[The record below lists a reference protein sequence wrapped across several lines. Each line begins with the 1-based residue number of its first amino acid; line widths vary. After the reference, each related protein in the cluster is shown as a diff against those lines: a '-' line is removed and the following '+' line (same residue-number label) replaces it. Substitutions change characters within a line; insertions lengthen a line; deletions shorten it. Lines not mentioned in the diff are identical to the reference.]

1 MANFIYSFSKKP
13 KVAAVYNIGGGFQNS
28 VSVLEAIE
36 KIENISEKKMKSSY
50 LDKARV
56 GDHICYYSDL
66 SKIKLDYPDWGITKS
81 IDDIFVDIHNGLIN
95 KKRIK

>member
-1 MANFIYSFSKKP
+1 
-13 KVAAVYNIGGGFQNS
+13 
-28 VSVLEAIE
+28 
-36 KIENISEKKMKSSY
+36 MKSSY

-66 SKIKLDYPDWGITKS
+66 SKIKLDYPDWEITKS

-95 KKRIK
+95 KKID